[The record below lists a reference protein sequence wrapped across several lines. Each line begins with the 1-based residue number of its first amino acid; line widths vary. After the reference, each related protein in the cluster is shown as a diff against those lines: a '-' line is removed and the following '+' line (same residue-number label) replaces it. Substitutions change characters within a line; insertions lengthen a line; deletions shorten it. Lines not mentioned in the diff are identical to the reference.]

1 MRIEDGEKEKVKIK
15 NSKLKKFG
23 RALAAIQ
30 AALNCFCLLVLVG
43 LFAAPSVVGQE
54 KVRFPIGES
63 SKTLSYGPLWVAAK
77 MGFFDKE
84 GLDVP
89 IVTMRGSPLTIQA
102 LTADSIYVA
111 NATVDT
117 LISAYERGADITMIG
132 GLINGLGLSMIGGK
146 QYKTYADLRGTT
158 IGSQTLTSGT
168 GFALRLVMKTHGL
181 EYPRDYQ
188 LLNIGSAP
196 DRFRALASGNI
207 SSAPVGVPLDLVAK
221 QQGFNIIGYFAD
233 DQPNFQF
240 NVYIVKRSWA
250 EKNRPLV
257 VRFMKAMVTT
267 MRWMA
272 ENRDAACTY
281 LTKEMS
287 ISMEH
292 CRYAYDYNWKNR
304 IWDRN
309 ADLNVEGVRTLINL
323 TADQGVLKDPL
334 PQPAK
339 YIDPSYLKQ
348 ALAEIEKIKK

>member
-1 MRIEDGEKEKVKIK
+1 MNTPVLTMRQC
-15 NSKLKKFG
+15 
-23 RALAAIQ
+23 ALAV
-30 AALNCFCLLVLVG
+30 AAFG
-43 LFAAPSVVGQE
+43 ILFLASAFALAQD

-77 MGFFDKE
+77 MGFFERE

-111 NATVDT
+111 SATVDT
-117 LISAYERGADITMIG
+117 LINAYERGADITMIG
-132 GLINGLGLSMIGGK
+132 GLINGLGLSMIGAK

-168 GFALRLVMKTHGL
+168 GFALRLVMKVHGL
-181 EYPRDYQ
+181 EYPRDYK

-196 DRFRALASGNI
+196 DRFQALSSGQI
-207 SSAPVGVPLDLVAK
+207 AAAPVGVPLDLVAK
-221 QQGFNIIGYFAD
+221 KQGFNIIGYFAD

-257 VRFMKAMVTT
+257 VRFMRAMAAT
-267 MRWMA
+267 MRWM
-272 ENRDAACTY
+272 EQNRDPACEY

-287 ISMEH
+287 IIMEH

-309 ADLNVEGVRTLINL
+309 ADLNVEGVKTIINL
-323 TADQGVLKDPL
+323 TAEQGVLKEPL
-334 PQPAK
+334 PAPTK
-339 YIDPSYLKQ
+339 YIDASYLKQ
-348 ALAEIEKIKK
+348 ALAELKR

>member
-1 MRIEDGEKEKVKIK
+1 MRNEHGGLRIV
-15 NSKLKKFG
+15 
-23 RALAAIQ
+23 RA
-30 AALNCFCLLVLVG
+30 AALFLL
-43 LFAAPSVVGQE
+43 LFATPCLAQE

-63 SKTLSYGPLWVAAK
+63 SKTLSYGPLWVASK
-77 MGFFDKE
+77 MGFYERE

-89 IVTMRGSPLTIQA
+89 IITMRGSPLTIQA

-132 GLINGLGLSMIGGK
+132 GLINGLGLSMIGAK

-168 GFALRLVMKTHGL
+168 GFALRLVMKVHGL
-181 EYPRDYQ
+181 EYPRDYK

-196 DRFRALASGNI
+196 DRFRALASGQI

-221 QQGFNIIGYFAD
+221 QQGFNVIGYFAD

-257 VRFMKAMVTT
+257 VRFMKAMVAT

-272 ENRDAACTY
+272 DNREAACAY

-287 ISMEH
+287 IGMED

-309 ADLNVEGVRTLINL
+309 ADLNIEGVRTLIQL
-323 TADQGVLKDPL
+323 TADQGVLKEPL
-334 PQPAK
+334 PQPSK

-348 ALAEIEKIKK
+348 ALAEVGKK

>member
-1 MRIEDGEKEKVKIK
+1 MKMRIMA
-15 NSKLKKFG
+15 SF
-23 RALAAIQ
+23 
-30 AALNCFCLLVLVG
+30 LLLVG
-43 LFAAPSVVGQE
+43 LIAGRAEAQE

-102 LTADSIYVA
+102 LTADSIHVA

-117 LISAYERGADITMIG
+117 LISARERGADITMIG
-132 GLINGLGLSMIGGK
+132 GLINGLGLSMIGSK

-168 GFALRLVMKTHGL
+168 GFALRLVMKVHGL
-181 EYPRDYQ
+181 EYPRDYK

-196 DRFRALASGNI
+196 DRFKALAAGQI

-221 QQGFNIIGYFAD
+221 QQGFNVIGYFAD

-240 NVYIVKRSWA
+240 NVYIVKKSWA
-250 EKNRPLV
+250 EKNRSLI
-257 VRFMKAMVTT
+257 VRFMKSMVTS

-272 ENRDAACTY
+272 DNRDAACAY

-292 CRYAYDYNWKNR
+292 CRYASDYNWKKR
-304 IWDRN
+304 IWDRDAGIN
-309 ADLNVEGVRTLINL
+309 IEGVRTLINL
-323 TADQGVLKDPL
+323 TADQGVLKEPL
-334 PQPAK
+334 PQPGK
-339 YIDPSYLKQ
+339 YIDESYLKQ
-348 ALAEIEKIKK
+348 ALAELGKR

>member
-1 MRIEDGEKEKVKIK
+1 MEHWAGEKMRQSLI
-15 NSKLKKFG
+15 G
-23 RALAAIQ
+23 T
-30 AALNCFCLLVLVG
+30 LLIFSVG
-43 LFAAPSVVGQE
+43 LAWPCLGQE

-77 MGFFDKE
+77 MGFFERE

-89 IVTMRGSPLTIQA
+89 IITMRGSPLTIQA

-158 IGSQTLTSGT
+158 IGTQTLTSGT
-168 GFALRLVMKTHGL
+168 GVALRLVLKVHGM
-181 EYPRDYQ
+181 EYPRDYK
-188 LLNIGSAP
+188 LLNIGGAA
-196 DRFRALASGNI
+196 DRYQALTSGQI

-240 NVYIVKRSWA
+240 NVYIVRRSWA
-250 EKNRPLV
+250 EKNRALV
-257 VRFMKAMVTT
+257 VRFMKAMAST
-267 MRWMA
+267 MRWMMD
-272 ENRDAACTY
+272 NREAACGY
-281 LTKEMS
+281 LSKEMA
-287 ISMEH
+287 ISTEH
-292 CRYAYDYNWKNR
+292 CRYASDYNWKSR

-309 ADLNVEGVRTLINL
+309 ADLNVEGVRTLIKI
-323 TADQGVLKDPL
+323 TAEQGILKEPL
-334 PQPAK
+334 PEPSM
-339 YIDPSYLKQ
+339 YIDHSYLKQ
-348 ALAEIEKIKK
+348 ALAEIGRK

>member
-1 MRIEDGEKEKVKIK
+1 MVLSVMGIEDGG
-15 NSKLKKFG
+15 LRMG
-23 RALAAIQ
+23 RAAAILMF
-30 AALNCFCLLVLVG
+30 AVVLATPCV
-43 LFAAPSVVGQE
+43 AQE
-54 KVRFPIGES
+54 RFRFPIGES
-63 SKTLSYGPLWVAAK
+63 SKTLSYGPLWVAGK

-84 GLDVP
+84 GLEVP

-117 LISAYERGADITMIG
+117 LISAYEKGADITMIG

-146 QYKTYADLRGTT
+146 PYKTYADLRGTT
-158 IGSQTLTSGT
+158 IGTQTLTSGT
-168 GFALRLVMKTHGL
+168 GFALRLVLKVHGL
-181 EYPRDYQ
+181 EYPRDYA
-188 LLNIGSAP
+188 LLNIGGAA
-196 DRFRALASGNI
+196 DRYQALTSGQI

-257 VRFMKAMVTT
+257 VRFMKAMVST
-267 MRWMA
+267 MRWMMD
-272 ENRDAACTY
+272 NREAACGY
-281 LTKEMS
+281 LSKEMV
-287 ISMEH
+287 ISADH
-292 CRYAYDYNWKNR
+292 CRYASDYNWKSR

-309 ADLNVEGVRTLINL
+309 ADLNVEGVRTLIKI
-323 TADQGVLKDPL
+323 TAEQGTLKEPL

-339 YIDPSYLKQ
+339 YIDQSYLKQ
-348 ALAEIEKIKK
+348 ALAEIGKR

>member
-1 MRIEDGEKEKVKIK
+1 MVRRGKFSRSLVVTASVVLIALLAFKTFAQEKVK
-15 NSKLKKFG
+15 
-23 RALAAIQ
+23 
-30 AALNCFCLLVLVG
+30 
-43 LFAAPSVVGQE
+43 
-54 KVRFPIGES
+54 FPIGES
-63 SKTLSYGPLWVAAK
+63 SKTLSYGPLWVAGK
-77 MGFFDKE
+77 MGFFERE
-84 GLDVP
+84 GLEVP
-89 IVTMRGSPLTIQA
+89 IITMRGSPLTIQA
-102 LTADSIYVA
+102 LTADSIYIA

-132 GLINGLGLSMIGGK
+132 GLINGLGLSMIGAK
-146 QYKTYADLRGTT
+146 QYKTYGDLRGTT

-168 GFALRLVMKTHGL
+168 GFALRLVMKVHGL
-181 EYPRDYQ
+181 EYPRDYK

-196 DRFRALASGNI
+196 DRFRALASGQI

-250 EKNRPLV
+250 EKNRTLV
-257 VRFMKAMVTT
+257 VRFMKAMVAT

-272 ENRDAACTY
+272 DNRDVACAY

-287 ISMEH
+287 IGMED

-309 ADLNVEGVRTLINL
+309 ADLNVEGVRTIINL
-323 TADQGVLKDPL
+323 TADQGVLKEPL
-334 PQPAK
+334 PQPSK

-348 ALAEIEKIKK
+348 ALAEVGKR

>member
-1 MRIEDGEKEKVKIK
+1 MVA
-15 NSKLKKFG
+15 
-23 RALAAIQ
+23 RAATIFMLAI
-30 AALNCFCLLVLVG
+30 G
-43 LFAAPSVVGQE
+43 FATPCWAQE
-54 KVRFPIGES
+54 KFRFPIGES

-77 MGFFDKE
+77 MGFFEKE

-146 QYKTYADLRGTT
+146 LYKTYADLRGTT
-158 IGSQTLTSGT
+158 IGTQTLTSGT
-168 GFALRLVMKTHGL
+168 GFALRLVLKVHGM
-181 EYPRDYQ
+181 EYPRDYK
-188 LLNIGSAP
+188 LLNIGGAS
-196 DRFRALASGNI
+196 DRYQALTSGQI

-221 QQGFNIIGYFAD
+221 QQGFNVIGYFAD

-240 NVYIVKRSWA
+240 NTYIVKRAWA

-257 VRFMKAMVTT
+257 VRFMKAMVST

-272 ENRDAACTY
+272 DNRDAACVY
-281 LTKEMS
+281 LSKEMA
-287 ISMEH
+287 ISVEH
-292 CRYAYDYNWKNR
+292 CRYASDYNWNSR

-309 ADLNVEGVRTLINL
+309 ADLNIEGVRTLIRI
-323 TADQGVLKDPL
+323 TAEQGILKEPL
-334 PQPAK
+334 PQPSK
-339 YIDPSYLKQ
+339 YIDQSYLKQ
-348 ALAEIEKIKK
+348 AWAEIDKIKK

>member
-1 MRIEDGEKEKVKIK
+1 MMGEKIEDGGLRMTKTVV
-15 NSKLKKFG
+15 
-23 RALAAIQ
+23 ALALAM
-30 AALNCFCLLVLVG
+30 LV
-43 LFAAPSVVGQE
+43 AAPSFAQE
-54 KVRFPIGES
+54 RVRFPIGES

-77 MGFFDKE
+77 MGFFEKE
-84 GLDVP
+84 HLEVP

-146 QYKTYADLRGTT
+146 QYKAYADLRGTT

-168 GFALRLVMKTHGL
+168 GFALRLVMRTHGL
-181 EYPRDYQ
+181 EYPRDYK

-196 DRFRALASGNI
+196 DRFKALLAGQI

-221 QQGFNIIGYFAD
+221 QQGFNVIGYFSD

-257 VRFMKAMVTT
+257 VRFMKAMVSS

-272 ENRDAACTY
+272 ENAEASCAY

-292 CRYAYDYNWKNR
+292 CRYASDYNWKNR
-304 IWDRN
+304 IWDHN
-309 ADLNVEGVRTLINL
+309 ADLNVEGVRTLIKM
-323 TADQGVLKDPL
+323 TAEQGVLKEPL
-334 PQPAK
+334 PQPSK

-348 ALAEIEKIKK
+348 ALGEIAKR